1 MTMRFR
7 SWMRHHA
14 IVTAMAMTVA
24 VPGLALGAPGDA
36 LVVTGDAVN
45 VRSGPTTS
53 ARILL
58 RVNRRE
64 PAVELTREGAWVE
77 VELPDQASRG
87 WIHDSLLEPT
97 PAAAVT
103 MPKPEPP
110 AATPE
115 APAPAKPA
123 AEASAPAATAPAA
136 PAPAAPAERAAAAP
150 APTGSAAA
158 RDTGTAA
165 TPQAA
170 APATTTAAV
179 AAGDSFA
186 LQRFQ
191 TTVDY
196 LNDRAVAAAG
206 IDLFEGIESGG
217 AGDVRVN
224 VTDAWALMPP
234 SGRQSYL
241 NTLFDRW
248 VAATGTSGGQSL
260 QIVAPD
266 GMVVDERTAP

>member
-14 IVTAMAMTVA
+14 IVMAMTIA
-24 VPGLALGAPGDA
+24 VPGLALGGPGDA

-87 WIHDSLLEPT
+87 WIHDSLLEPA
-97 PAAAVT
+97 PATAVS
-103 MPKPEPP
+103 MPEPEPP
-110 AATPE
+110 ASTPE
-115 APAPAKPA
+115 APVPAEPA

-158 RDTGTAA
+158 GDTGTAA
-165 TPQAA
+165 TPRA
-170 APATTTAAV
+170 APATTSAAV
-179 AAGDSFA
+179 AVGDSFA

-266 GMVVDERTAP
+266 GKVVDERTAR